1 MAAAIEK
8 TANEHAQDRWETVTV
23 SVTNAAKVIL
33 GLCAADT
40 IRQKNTIREEA
51 IDEK

>member
-8 TANEHAQDRWETVTV
+8 PLTSARDGWELVTV
-23 SVTNAAKVIL
+23 SVTNAAKAIL
-33 GLCAADT
+33 ALCAADT
-40 IRQKNTIREEA
+40 IWQKNTIREEA